1 MIKKKKKIR
10 EKKKLTPRISRT
22 STYIYTYIR
31 ACMHTRR
38 TRVPSVHGTMICCQW
53 VKLFNPAGINHS
65 RHVRN
70 LCTGAAPECATLRG
84 RTRNIRARPP
94 GRPRRSL
101 PPVTTN
107 SLRYVTLG
115 WPIAKKTRAISPPS
129 SRCREL
135 NPRDLQNSTRSYF
148 SSFLFFCCFFVVFF
162 FMDGQ

>member
-1 MIKKKKKIR
+1 
-10 EKKKLTPRISRT
+10 
-22 STYIYTYIR
+22 
-31 ACMHTRR
+31 MHTRR

-115 WPIAKKTRAISPPS
+115 WPIAKKTRAISPPVRVVANS
-129 SRCREL
+129 IPAIYGNR
-135 NPRDLQNSTRSYF
+135 RDRIFPHFCFFFVFLLFFFYGWSINFRPDVTVCINDYNQQVFF
-148 SSFLFFCCFFVVFF
+148 SSFQPAR
-162 FMDGQ
+162 GGGSY